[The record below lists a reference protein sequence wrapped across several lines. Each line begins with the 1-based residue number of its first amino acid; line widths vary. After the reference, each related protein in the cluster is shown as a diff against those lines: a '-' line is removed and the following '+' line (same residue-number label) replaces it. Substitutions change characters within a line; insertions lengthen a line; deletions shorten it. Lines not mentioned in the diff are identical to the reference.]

1 MRKDLIAVY
10 EVGKVKNLVP
20 GQSFLHRDD
29 MCFALN
35 RTDRGYLV
43 RKVNNS
49 KSFELE
55 KEADIKIIK
64 SVKIGDAL

>member
-1 MRKDLIAVY
+1 MRKDLIAIY
-10 EVGKVKNLVP
+10 EVRKVKNLVP
-20 GQSFLHRDD
+20 GQSFLYGGD

-43 RKVNNS
+43 RKINNS
-49 KSFELE
+49 KGFELE
-55 KEADIKIIK
+55 KEASIKIIK